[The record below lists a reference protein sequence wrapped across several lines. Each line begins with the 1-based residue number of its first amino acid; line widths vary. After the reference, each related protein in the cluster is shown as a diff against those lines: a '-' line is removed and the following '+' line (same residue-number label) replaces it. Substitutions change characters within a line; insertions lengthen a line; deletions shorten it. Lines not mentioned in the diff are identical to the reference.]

1 MTPSKFRISHATLA
15 LALLALIFFAGTVQA
30 AQLALNPT
38 SITLYCNSTT
48 GPGSAVTVNV
58 KPITAPTGT
67 ATLAVTLNSAPAGVA
82 ITPPG
87 VTTFSVANANS
98 STGINYSFS
107 AAAAC
112 ASFTTSSSPVTFKFK
127 AAGTDDAALTINTV
141 LNPASNL
148 TVAPSPVV
156 VTCVYNS
163 GSWTPS
169 AAQTVSVSSS
179 PSGGAFTIDTTTNGI
194 KPPNW
199 LTVGSPS
206 GGTTPATFTVQAS
219 SGCNSFQNGTTNPTT
234 IQLVHPT
241 TTAMTNKVVQVQLK
255 IVSQSALT
263 LSPSTASLTYAKG
276 SGVPGFK
283 DIVVGATS
291 GSPYFSVDT
300 SSLPIWLTVDS
311 ISGTVSTS
319 VTKSLRFSSTSVA
332 DALAPGSYSGTVHLK
347 VSGQDDK
354 LLSVTL
360 QVNNPPARLT
370 VSEGQTRNFTWTIG
384 QSIPSYY
391 VTLVSSGSA
400 IPYSIQTGGPLAPI
414 INSQLLSGLA
424 YSFGTEIP
432 VNFSP
437 DVFAAAQAGT
447 TLTGTVSI
455 TWGNPSSTTVV
466 TFNITILSPGATL
479 TAITPAAIPTA
490 SPGTTQTIYLTG
502 TGFIP
507 STDPNQKT
515 RVGLWVTNAF
525 VSHSSL
531 SANVI
536 NSSNIA
542 LTITAPV
549 ATDTSLPFAS
559 GGTVTLAVCNPA
571 GATCPVGAGATQ
583 SFSIGANPTVSVVTS
598 ASAYVQVSPG
608 QNQTVAPYDMLSVFG
623 FNFCPACSSS
633 TVLYGTPD
641 SVTLR
646 YPTILVPDSSK
657 PTVGVKVGFY
667 QHGTTSLIGWAPLLF
682 ATNSQVNLLVPA
694 GVSTYSGSTVD
705 MVVSFDTKSNSTTP
719 SVVSVANTN
728 PGVFTVGADGQGDG
742 AILDQNFDVVS
753 GNNPAAARSTAL
765 DSDIIQ
771 IYMTG
776 LGIPDSDGTGSGY
789 EATCIDPATYK
800 DALNSA
806 TSSSLANLDGDV
818 LLRSLLPANMG
829 APCIKSN
836 STSVPTVKIG
846 GVTAPVKYAGWV
858 ADSIAGLYQVNVQ
871 LPGTGVTFYPN
882 YPATTGSIAAI
893 TIPVQLPVQVTAGG
907 KTSQPGVTVW
917 VAPRLKVLAPTALT
931 GKVGAS
937 WPSSNNVVQA
947 SEGTGNLSYMV
958 TAGTLPQGVLLDSA
972 SGAISGVPAL
982 YTVGT
987 YPITV
992 TVTDSAA
999 TPVTGSVSFTLTV
1012 NAGLYV
1018 TASGT
1023 SPFTVGQPSSGTAAV
1038 TSLSVGGGSGSY
1050 TYQITSGSPP
1060 ADLAVDNSGNITIA
1074 STTPKAT
1081 TNNIVVTVT
1090 DSNNNTLTGTYK
1102 FNLTVN

>member
-1 MTPSKFRISHATLA
+1 MTPSKLRISHAMIA
-15 LALLALIFFAGTVQA
+15 LPLLALIFFAGTVQA
-30 AQLALNPT
+30 AQLALNPS
-38 SITLYCNSTT
+38 SITLYCNSSS
-48 GPGSAVTVNV
+48 GPASAVSVNV
-58 KPITAPTGT
+58 KPVTAPTGT
-67 ATLAVTLNSAPAGVA
+67 ATLAVTLNAAPTGVA

-87 VTTFSVANANS
+87 TTVFSVANANS
-98 STGINYSFS
+98 AAGINYSFS

-112 ASFTTSSSPVTFKFK
+112 ASFTTSSTPVSFKFK
-127 AAGTDDAALTINTV
+127 AAGSDDATLTINTV
-141 LNPASNL
+141 LNPPSNL
-148 TVAPSPVV
+148 TVTPSPVV
-156 VTCVYNS
+156 VTCVYNG

-169 AAQTVSVSSS
+169 AAQTVSVASS
-179 PSGGAFTIDTTTNGI
+179 PTGASFSIDTTTVGI

-199 LTVGSPS
+199 LTVGAPS
-206 GGTTPATFTVQAS
+206 SGTAPATFTVQAAA
-219 SGCNSFQNGTTNPTT
+219 GCNSFQNGTTNPTT
-234 IQLVHPT
+234 IQLVHPS

-255 IVSQSALT
+255 IVSQSGLT
-263 LSPSTASLTYAKG
+263 LAPSTASLTYAKG

-283 DIVVGATS
+283 DIVVGASS
-291 GSPYFSVDT
+291 GSPYFSVDS

-311 ISGTVSTS
+311 TSGTVSTS
-319 VTKSLRFSSTSVA
+319 TTKSLRFSSTSVA

-354 LLSVTL
+354 LLPVTL

-370 VSEGQTRNFTWTIG
+370 VSEGQTRNFQWTVG

-414 INSQLLSGLA
+414 INSKLLNGLA

-455 TWGNPSSTTVV
+455 IWGNPSSTTVV
-466 TFNITILSPGATL
+466 TFNITVLSPGATL

-490 SPGTTQTIYLTG
+490 APGTTQTIYLTG

-515 RVGLWVTNAF
+515 RVGLWVGNAF

-536 NSSNIA
+536 NSANIA
-542 LTITAPV
+542 LTITAP
-549 ATDTSLPFAS
+549 AASDTSLPFAA
-559 GGTVTLAVCNPA
+559 GGTVMLAVCNPV

-608 QNQTVAPYDMLSVFG
+608 SNQTVAPYDMLSVFG

-633 TVLYGTPD
+633 TVLYGAPD
-641 SVTLR
+641 ATTLR
-646 YPTILVPDSSK
+646 YQPMLVPDSTK

-682 ATNSQVNLLVPA
+682 ATNSQINLIVPA
-694 GVSTYSGSTVD
+694 GISAYSGSTVD
-705 MVVSFDTKSNSTTP
+705 MVVSFDTKSNAATP
-719 SVVSVANTN
+719 TVLNVANTN

-742 AILDQNFDVVS
+742 AILDQNYDVLNA
-753 GNNPAAARSTAL
+753 NNPAAARSTAS
-765 DSDIIQ
+765 DSDIVQ

-776 LGIPDSDGTGSGY
+776 LGIPDSDATGNGY
-789 EATCIDPATYK
+789 ESTCIDPATYK

-806 TSSSLANLDGDV
+806 TSSSLTNLDGDV
-818 LLRSLLPANMG
+818 ILRSLLPAGMG
-829 APCIKSN
+829 APCIKS
-836 STSVPTVKIG
+836 TSSIVPTVKIG
-846 GVTAPVKYAGWV
+846 GVAAPVQYAGWV
-858 ADSIAGLYQVNVQ
+858 GDSIAGLYQVNVQ

-882 YPATTGSIAAI
+882 YPSTTGSLAAI
-893 TIPVQLPVQVTAGG
+893 TAPVQLPLQVTAGG
-907 KTSQPGVTVW
+907 KTSQPGVTMW
-917 VAPRLKVLAPTALT
+917 IAPRLKVLAPTALT

-937 WPSSNNVVQA
+937 WPSSSNVVQA
-947 SEGTGNLSYMV
+947 SEGTGNYSYMV
-958 TAGTLPQGVLLDSA
+958 TAGLLPSGVALDA
-972 SGAISGVPAL
+972 STGAISGIPAL
-982 YTVGT
+982 YTAGT

-1018 TASGT
+1018 TASGS
-1023 SPFTVGQPSSGTAAV
+1023 SPFTVGQPVSGTAAV
-1038 TSLSVGGGSGSY
+1038 TSLTVAGGSGSY
-1050 TYQITSGSPP
+1050 SYAITSSSPP
-1060 ADLAVDNSGNITIA
+1060 TELAVDNSGNITI
-1074 STTPKAT
+1074 TNNTPKTT
-1081 TNNIVVTVT
+1081 TNNIVITVT